1 VTAPDLIFVGSN
13 IYTADGGRPR
23 AEAVAVAGERLLA
36 VGRRDDVLALRG
48 PRSEVVDLR
57 KRALLPG
64 FYDAHQHQ
72 LYAGLADAQVDAR
85 AASIE
90 ELIERIRIRAAVRP
104 QGTWVEAAGYDE
116 TRFAERRHPTRD
128 DLDRASARHPV
139 LVTRTCGHVMAL
151 NSRALAEAR
160 VDRAT
165 PDPDG
170 GRIDRAQ
177 DTGEPTGVVRERAME
192 LVRRVVDQP
201 GSAALTQA
209 ILDAAAVNLRLG
221 ITSVWEP
228 SVEPAH
234 ITAYE
239 RLDAEGRLPLRVTMA
254 QKKVLRS
261 GEAVALAPPFR
272 RSRLSL
278 VAVKLFQDGAL
289 APRTAALS
297 EPYPGEDE
305 NRGLLYW
312 PQEELDSLVEE
323 AHSGGFQVSIHAIGD
338 AAISSALEA
347 IRRAVAARPAPAT
360 RHRIEHCGLPL
371 PDLHD
376 RLRKSGVV
384 AVVQPGFLHFHGDV
398 YAANVDGERARWLY
412 PIRTLLALCR
422 GVAGSSDAPVIPDRS
437 PLFGMAAAMTRRTSS
452 GAVLCADEQLGFD
465 EALRLYTTGP
475 AFAAAEDADKGSLA
489 AGKLADLVVLA
500 DDPGDVPGEE
510 LSSLA
515 VEMTFVGGRLAWS
528 PAGGEGRG

>member
-1 VTAPDLIFVGSN
+1 VRAPELIFVGKN
-13 IYTADGGRPR
+13 IYTADDRQPR

-36 VGRRDDVLALRG
+36 VGRRGDVLPLRG
-48 PRSEVVDLR
+48 PRTEVVDLR
-57 KRALLPG
+57 ERALLPG

-90 ELIERIRIRAAVRP
+90 ELVERIRLRAAARP
-104 QGTWVEAAGYDE
+104 DGMWVEAAGYDE

-128 DLDRASARHPV
+128 DLDRASAKHPV

-151 NSRALAEAR
+151 NSRALAEAK
-160 VDRAT
+160 VGRAT

-170 GRIDRAQ
+170 GRIDRAR

-201 GSAALTQA
+201 DSAALTRA
-209 ILDAAAVNLRLG
+209 ILDAAAANLRLG

-228 SVEPAH
+228 SVEPPH
-234 ITAYE
+234 IGAYE

-261 GEAVALAPPFR
+261 GETVALARPFR
-272 RSRLSL
+272 RSWLSL

-297 EPYPGEDE
+297 EPYADDDE

-312 PQEELDSLVEE
+312 AQEELDSLVEE
-323 AHSGGFQVSIHAIGD
+323 AHRGGFQVSIHAIGD
-338 AAISSALEA
+338 AAISTALES
-347 IRRAVAARPAPAT
+347 IRRASTALPRRDV

-371 PDLHD
+371 PALHD
-376 RLRKSGVV
+376 GLRESRVI
-384 AVVQPGFLHFHGDV
+384 AVVQPGFIHFHGDV
-398 YAANVDGERARWLY
+398 YAANVAADRARWLY
-412 PIRTLLALCR
+412 PIRTLLTVCR
-422 GVAGSSDAPVIPDRS
+422 AVAASSDAPVIPDRS
-437 PLFGMAAAMTRRTSS
+437 PLFGMAAAMTRLTSS
-452 GAVLCADEQLGFD
+452 GAVLGAGEQLGFD

-475 AFAAAEDADKGSLA
+475 AFAAAEDTDKGSLT

-500 DDPGDVPGEE
+500 GDPGGTPGDE
-510 LSSLA
+510 LTSLP
-515 VEMTFVGGRLAWS
+515 VEMTFVDGRQAWS
-528 PAGGEGRG
+528 AAGV